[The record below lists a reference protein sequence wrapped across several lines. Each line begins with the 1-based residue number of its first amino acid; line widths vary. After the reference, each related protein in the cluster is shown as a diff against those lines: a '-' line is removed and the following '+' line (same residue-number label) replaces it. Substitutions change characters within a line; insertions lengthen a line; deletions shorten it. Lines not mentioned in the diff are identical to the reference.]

1 MSIDQFVQYVIQGLT
16 DGSIYALVGLGFTI
30 IYAVT
35 RIINFAQGEF
45 LMIGG
50 MLSYTLSVSA
60 GLSIPLSL
68 LIAVLA
74 AAAIGAIMYL
84 LAIRSARR
92 ASVISLIIITIGFS
106 IFVRGVA
113 AEIWGVTNVRPQL
126 FSGKNPLSLPF
137 VDAVITPQ
145 AIWIIGTVILI
156 TLLVHLFLKYTMV
169 GKALKACAINP
180 QAAGLVG
187 INSRAMALIAFVMA
201 AIIGGFSGVV
211 ISPHILASYDMGV
224 MLGLK
229 GFVAASIGGFKNPIA
244 TVAGGVMLGLVENV
258 AVGINWG
265 PFTSSYKH
273 VIALVVLLLILLIRS
288 GRLASEER
296 AA

>member
-50 MLSYTLSVSA
+50 MLSYTLAVSA
-60 GLSIPLSL
+60 GLPIPLSL

-126 FSGKNPLSLPF
+126 FSGKTPISLPF

-229 GFVAASIGGFKNPIA
+229 GFVAASIGGFKNPVA